1 MSATMKNELV
11 GYLTMDE
18 MVSIRVALNNS
29 INTVKRLINQEKT
42 LSSYYSKELESLQE
56 AKSILANSLNRDN

>member
-1 MSATMKNELV
+1 MKNELV